1 MTEGDCIKFSS
12 LCTDASS
19 LQKKTWRACIFT
31 QATSSLDCLNEI
43 KLCMDSLKYYRRYM
57 PNLIFLFMT
66 LIFLVACGITTLVL
80 LAQKGRL
87 VR

>member
-57 PNLIFLFMT
+57 PNLIFL
-66 LIFLVACGITTLVL
+66 VACGITTLVL